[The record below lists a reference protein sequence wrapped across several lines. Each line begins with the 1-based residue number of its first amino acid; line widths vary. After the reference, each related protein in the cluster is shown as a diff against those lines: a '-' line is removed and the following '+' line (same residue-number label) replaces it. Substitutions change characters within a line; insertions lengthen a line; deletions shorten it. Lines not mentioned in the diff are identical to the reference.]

1 MGQRAAVLYWLD
13 LAFSLLYVGPVTVLY
28 WRGTFNIL
36 NTLAFQG
43 KIVYKGYKRKHWD
56 TRLYCVLLLSRLDMC
71 RSES

>member
-36 NTLAFQG
+36 STAAFQG
-43 KIVYKGYKRKHWD
+43 KFVCKGYKQKRGHIK
-56 TRLYCVLLLSRLDMC
+56 LFCVLLLTGYVQV
-71 RSES
+71 